1 MSVFPRVVVD
11 ESHSEAWSLDLQAAA
26 LINPAQPAD
35 ASYAQAAETLRHRG
49 YEVVPHTEGEIDEGV
64 LRDADVLVVAH
75 PADSG
80 SERTSGSGSTVFTPA
95 ELDTSLPK
103 NFPKPLTCH
112 FWHQNGRCSK
122 RDVDCAYAHYDTG
135 FISSAPVTPL
145 GGVHKLTQT
154 PIKQHLTKQNN
165 SFRSLRWQEHRQ
177 VRQETRHA
185 HAIAGRSTEAGEYCG
200 WR

>member
-1 MSVFPRVVVD
+1 MHSGTKDRYVSNHEGMHQRKSVASSRPSTFSSIPIRN
-11 ESHSEAWSLDLQAAA
+11 AASSSK
-26 LINPAQPAD
+26 
-35 ASYAQAAETLRHRG
+35 SYN
-49 YEVVPHTEGEIDEGV
+49 
-64 LRDADVLVVAH
+64 
-75 PADSG
+75 G
-80 SERTSGSGSTVFTPA
+80 SRKPSRSSSSNNTPA

-145 GGVHKLTQT
+145 GGMHKLTQT
-154 PIKQHLTKQNN
+154 PIKQRLTKQNN